1 MAKHPHGE
9 HDQPAPPPDDPEG
22 DLIAALARLDRRAE
36 LRELTVLAYAQ
47 GFTSWLYRVPPGH
60 EIAVL
65 RAGYFDDAKDML
77 ALGDLL
83 ALRRTNGCV
92 MLRSVVGLRPT
103 IIVPTL

>member
-1 MAKHPHGE
+1 MAKYPHGE
-9 HDQPAPPPDDPEG
+9 HDQPAPPPGDPKG
-22 DLIAALARLDRRAE
+22 DLAAALAPRAA
-36 LRELTVLAYAQ
+36 LRELAVLAYAQ